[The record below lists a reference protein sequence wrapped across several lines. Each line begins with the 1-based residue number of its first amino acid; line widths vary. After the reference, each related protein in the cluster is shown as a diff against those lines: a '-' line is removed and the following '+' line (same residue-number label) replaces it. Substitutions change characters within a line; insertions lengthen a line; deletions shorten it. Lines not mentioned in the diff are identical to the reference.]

1 MLDNDSIGYSS
12 NFHGTSILGYIA
24 ASMND
29 ENIVTSTDEE
39 ANYPSI
45 MLFFISSV
53 AVIKYRKKTHLRPKT

>member
-1 MLDNDSIGYSS
+1 MLDNDPIGYPG

-39 ANYPSI
+39 SNCPSDYAI
-45 MLFFISSV
+45 FYFKCSGDKI
-53 AVIKYRKKTHLRPKT
+53 P